1 MTMNKEWVKIE
12 KKENKLFVRVELPR
26 YTRHNSV
33 KKIKIKT
40 SDIRAYL
47 SNKNYKITNLLHDAA
62 QVKNSDPSHKDRVWV
77 FELAPTRKPKKKTP
91 KKIDLKEEIDKKVEK
106 VLDKS
111 MESVIIVEEKKES
124 PIIKVEA
131 QSVTEE

>member
-1 MTMNKEWVKIE
+1 MTMNKEWIKIE
-12 KKENKLFVRVELPR
+12 KKENKLFVRVQLPR
-26 YTRHNSV
+26 YTRHNST

-40 SDIRAYL
+40 SDIRSYL
-47 SNKNYKITNLLHDAA
+47 SNKNYKIINLLQDAV
-62 QVKNSDPSHKDRVWV
+62 QVRNSDPSHKDRVWV

-91 KKIDLKEEIDKKVEK
+91 KNIDSKEEIDKKVEK

-111 MESVIIVEEKKES
+111 LESVIIVEEKKES
-124 PIIKVEA
+124 PIIKVET